1 MLLHTCF
8 LLSLPFPDWL
18 LYAENDAWY
27 SIPHPYSPVTVIWI
41 SSSLK
46 LFIFVRRATK
56 SSLELNAMAIFSHL
70 GPSSI
75 FPGQIAREAAFG
87 PGHDLASKVVVAVK
101 NLPASAGDK
110 RYRFDPW
117 FGRRAWQPTS
127 VFLPGE
133 SHGQRSLAGYSP

>member
-1 MLLHTCF
+1 
-8 LLSLPFPDWL
+8 
-18 LYAENDAWY
+18 
-27 SIPHPYSPVTVIWI
+27 
-41 SSSLK
+41 
-46 LFIFVRRATK
+46 
-56 SSLELNAMAIFSHL
+56 MAIFSHL

-133 SHGQRSLAGYSP
+133 YWSGLPFPSPGDLPNPGIELSSLT

>member
-1 MLLHTCF
+1 
-8 LLSLPFPDWL
+8 
-18 LYAENDAWY
+18 
-27 SIPHPYSPVTVIWI
+27 
-41 SSSLK
+41 
-46 LFIFVRRATK
+46 
-56 SSLELNAMAIFSHL
+56 MAIFSHL

-75 FPGQIAREAAFG
+75 CPGQIAGETAFG
-87 PGHDLASKVVVAVK
+87 PDRDLASKVVVAVK

-117 FGRRAWQPTS
+117 VGRRAWQSTS